1 MSDNKSIALT
11 MEEVCSLAK
20 KYAIPVTDVLLIALN
35 RYGIHAEVPD
45 NRLRFKLNLLTCKGA
60 FYVAVCVNT
69 FLSCMILR
77 KINITA
83 FETVSS
89 FV

>member
-45 NRLRFKLNLLTCKGA
+45 NRLRFKLKLLTCKGA
-60 FYVAVCVNT
+60 FYVAV
-69 FLSCMILR
+69 
-77 KINITA
+77 
-83 FETVSS
+83 
-89 FV
+89 